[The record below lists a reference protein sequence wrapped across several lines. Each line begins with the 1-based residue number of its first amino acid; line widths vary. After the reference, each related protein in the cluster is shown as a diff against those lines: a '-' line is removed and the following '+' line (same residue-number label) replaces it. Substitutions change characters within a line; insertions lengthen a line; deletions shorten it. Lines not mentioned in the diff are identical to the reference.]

1 MQTRVS
7 SVIVC
12 GWGNMFWQFA
22 TTTTTTSEAGFS
34 LTGGV
39 CV

>member
-22 TTTTTTSEAGFS
+22 TTTTTSEAGFS